1 MIDTV
6 RLVLREYELNEPIS
20 FLEEVGARIKID
32 KYKRAMVINWS
43 VGWIICELRLRR
55 GHYG

>member
-6 RLVLREYELNEPIS
+6 RLVLGEYELNEPIS

-32 KYKRAMVINWS
+32 KYKSYGNKL
-43 VGWIICELRLRR
+43 VG
-55 GHYG
+55 